1 MKISIPGRLA
11 RPKYK
16 RVPIE
21 KALFMNE
28 DLREVPIEY
37 IQDELARNGHKLLN
51 VLDNIS
57 VPPLM
62 PTNTIPSEVEI
73 EVADAPADLPT
84 HMLAVYKKDLA
95 EGERNAV
102 TMLAVHRCIW
112 DINCAHVPS
121 LPPSD
126 PTPTSCS
133 ASFDAVRLTVPIVPL
148 GLPAPDAFRELLCYL
163 YTKRADELAAELLP
177 VPPPSAAAGDDAM
190 DRFARSLASELPRVE
205 LLQRMAHVRGVWR
218 NACALGV
225 FDDGLW
231 AALDMAWD
239 VYGKAVATNVPGE
252 PLPVW
257 EESLRSL
264 SFAR

>member
-1 MKISIPGRLA
+1 
-11 RPKYK
+11 
-16 RVPIE
+16 
-21 KALFMNE
+21 
-28 DLREVPIEY
+28 
-37 IQDELARNGHKLLN
+37 
-51 VLDNIS
+51 
-57 VPPLM
+57 M
-62 PTNTIPSEVEI
+62 PTNTIPSEIEI
-73 EVADAPADLPT
+73 EVTDAMADLPS

-112 DINCAHVPS
+112 DVNCAHVPS
-121 LPPSD
+121 LPSSD
-126 PTPTSCS
+126 AAPTCCPTSP
-133 ASFDAVRLTVPIVPL
+133 DAVRVSVPIVPL

-163 YTKRADELAAELLP
+163 YTKRADALAAELLP
-177 VPPPSAAAGDDAM
+177 VPPPSAAQGSDAM
-190 DRFARSLASELPRVE
+190 DRFARSLASELPRIE
-205 LLQRMAHVRGVWR
+205 LLKRMAHVQGVWR

-239 VYGKAVATNVPGE
+239 VYGKAVTTNAPGE

-264 SFAR
+264 SFARCA